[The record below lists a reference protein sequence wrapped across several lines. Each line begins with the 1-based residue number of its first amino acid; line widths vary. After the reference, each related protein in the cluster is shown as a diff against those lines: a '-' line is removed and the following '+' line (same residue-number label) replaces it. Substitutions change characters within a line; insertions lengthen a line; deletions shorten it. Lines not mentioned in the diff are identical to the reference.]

1 MPTTTQRRAALRGGF
16 LMEAHMTRLLTVLA
30 LVLALAACD
39 TSSPDPVDLS
49 PVEDR
54 LDRIEAKIDA
64 TPETQPVATD
74 AILEE
79 LGNVQANLATLT
91 MAAAEIRSEVN
102 RPIDLKDVRVGD
114 WSGLIVYTRSGGNVW
129 IQPGAC
135 DSEATPVSVP
145 AGETIVGTW
154 HQAPTG
160 PHCLSASE
168 ASAVGVTIDVQPGTI
183 ASVILPDEFEVVE

>member
-1 MPTTTQRRAALRGGF
+1 LEARLTAVEESAAATLAGTTTV
-16 LMEAHMTRLLTVLA
+16 LTA
-30 LVLALAACD
+30 
-39 TSSPDPVDLS
+39 
-49 PVEDR
+49 
-54 LDRIEAKIDA
+54 IEALTIEAELLQEAVAKPI
-64 TPETQPVATD
+64 TP
-74 AILEE
+74 
-79 LGNVQANLATLT
+79 
-91 MAAAEIRSEVN
+91 R
-102 RPIDLKDVRVGD
+102 DVRIGD

-183 ASVILPDEFEVVE
+183 ASVILPDEFEVVD